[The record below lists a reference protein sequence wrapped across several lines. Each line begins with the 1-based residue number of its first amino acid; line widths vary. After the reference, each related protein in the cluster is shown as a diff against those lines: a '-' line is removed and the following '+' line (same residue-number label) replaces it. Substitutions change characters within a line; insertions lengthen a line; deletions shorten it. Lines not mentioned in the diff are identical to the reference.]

1 MLPDKA
7 EKPWERQPGE
17 SVQAYEA
24 FKIYRDLGLKRSNQG
39 VCAELSKSRQLI
51 SRWKVNYDWDERV
64 RAWDNE
70 LQKEAR
76 REAAKDLKDMTNRHI
91 KISMQLQKK
100 ALEALSRLDTEEMS
114 PKDIKEFI
122 KMATD
127 LERLNRLT
135 AITKDETLDVEEQQ
149 TAVDIYLPA
158 KEKDDE

>member
-1 MLPDKA
+1 
-7 EKPWERQPGE
+7 
-17 SVQAYEA
+17 
-24 FKIYRDLGLKRSNQG
+24 
-39 VCAELSKSRQLI
+39 
-51 SRWKVNYDWDERV
+51 
-64 RAWDNE
+64 
-70 LQKEAR
+70 
-76 REAAKDLKDMTNRHI
+76 
-91 KISMQLQKK
+91 MQLQKK